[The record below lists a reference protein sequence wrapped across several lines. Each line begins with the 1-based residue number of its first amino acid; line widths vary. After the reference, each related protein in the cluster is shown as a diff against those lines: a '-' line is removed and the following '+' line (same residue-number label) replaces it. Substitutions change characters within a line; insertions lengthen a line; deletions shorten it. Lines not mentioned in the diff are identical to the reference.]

1 MCSKWLK
8 ILIFLRCR
16 RRRLS
21 LSGSELLANSAKATG
36 GEDVTCRSGM
46 CVDVTSSPSPRSPRG
61 KTPAGQTLLD
71 NSSVGNTHFPWIAG
85 AREGGESR
93 RPAGEGWRDSGLG
106 VCLLCVA
113 FHSMKLEYSF
123 VSLEQWPCQR
133 RGQMISQLFDFRGYV
148 GQPCKR
154 EVVNEISLFLLL
166 LDCQIKWRKCSFML
180 LGCFSWGKRPHMS
193 LNFFKEHPN
202 VSNCDQTPTF

>member
-1 MCSKWLK
+1 MTESPH
-8 ILIFLRCR
+8 ILEVRKE
-16 RRRLS
+16 
-21 LSGSELLANSAKATG
+21 SGSVLLFCRPPRLRFSRPEPLANSAKATG

-85 AREGGESR
+85 AQEGGESR

-133 RGQMISQLFDFRGYV
+133 RGQMISQRFDFRGYV
-148 GQPCKR
+148 GQPCSAWDLLI
-154 EVVNEISLFLLL
+154 ISVASTLA
-166 LDCQIKWRKCSFML
+166 D
-180 LGCFSWGKRPHMS
+180 
-193 LNFFKEHPN
+193 
-202 VSNCDQTPTF
+202 